1 MSWCTHTAVMGLQ
14 GGKGWSAFYRGG
26 AVFVLSQSTLKLRQG
41 LAQAKQ
47 EEELVPLGGN
57 PGSACFGQLRTG
69 SVNQGTFSGQPNL
82 STPEIRLC

>member
-1 MSWCTHTAVMGLQ
+1 MSCCTHTAVLGLQ
-14 GGKGWSAFYRGG
+14 GGRGWSAFYRGG

-57 PGSACFGQLRTG
+57 PGSACFG
-69 SVNQGTFSGQPNL
+69 
-82 STPEIRLC
+82 